1 MWEFLKSLFSGRSP
15 LPADPE
21 QALAEAER
29 LIESSPKEAWSLLR
43 KLGRQRP
50 ELFALGRPLAS
61 RYGALIRRA
70 HERERGK
77 PRPSPPAVAV
87 ILGQELPTIDFASLW
102 KRAEGEEAEL
112 LLVSFA
118 ARRDAFAEAM
128 APLLFAEDR
137 HLALV
142 RLDEEGSF
150 VVRRQILLAMRGQLD
165 PRVEEL
171 GPAIEDWA
179 RRQRLTVSSL
189 G

>member
-1 MWEFLKSLFSGRSP
+1 M
-15 LPADPE
+15 
-21 QALAEAER
+21 
-29 LIESSPKEAWSLLR
+29 ILR
-43 KLGRQRP
+43 QK
-50 ELFALGRPLAS
+50 
-61 RYGALIRRA
+61 
-70 HERERGK
+70 
-77 PRPSPPAVAV
+77 
-87 ILGQELPTIDFASLW
+87 LPTIDFASLW

-137 HLALV
+137 LLAEV

-171 GPAIEDWA
+171 GPASEDWA